1 MDLSTE
7 RVPMPKSLRAT
18 FSPMSDPT
26 GRVGSLV
33 LVAGD
38 ITPEKGMAPR
48 KDAIGSD
55 PEVGRLIA
63 ALEAERSHIARE
75 LHDDIAQSLAVLV
88 MQMWRAGKPVSDTT
102 GKQPAAIPALCE
114 QVQSI
119 AARVTRL
126 ARELHSSSLESRGLE
141 KTIRA
146 VCDEFS
152 DGHRTPVSFV
162 CEDIPI
168 ELDGRVALCLLR
180 VVQEALQ
187 NVAKHSRATRVDVVL
202 TSLRGNEFMLVVV
215 DDGVGFDVSEA
226 SQAEGIGLINMRE
239 RVRCVGGTFTISS
252 TPGAGTRIQARL
264 PVRPKAA

>member
-1 MDLSTE
+1 MQVLLSTE
-7 RVPMPKSLRAT
+7 RGPMPKPVRAA
-18 FSPMSDPT
+18 FSPVSDPT
-26 GRVGSLV
+26 
-33 LVAGD
+33 AF
-38 ITPEKGMAPR
+38 
-48 KDAIGSD
+48 GSD
-55 PEVGRLIA
+55 REMGRLIA

-88 MQMWRAGKPVSDTT
+88 MQMWRAGKRVSGTT
-102 GKQPAAIPALCE
+102 GRRPANIPALCA

-141 KTIRA
+141 KTIRG

-162 CEDIPI
+162 CEEIPP

-202 TSLRGNEFMLVVV
+202 TGAPGNELALVVV

-226 SQAEGIGLINMRE
+226 SLAEGIGLINMRE
-239 RVRCVGGTFTISS
+239 RVRFAGGSFTISS
-252 TPGAGTRIQARL
+252 TPGAGTRLEARV